1 MKVPLAFPLRLH
13 RPKQPHQTMG
23 GRSRLG
29 MPRLRQCFSVH
40 KAGNALHE
48 CEDAYAW
55 WAGERGWVVAIADGA
70 TESSFAR
77 QWAQILVET
86 YVRRPT
92 QDLSSDWLYPLQ
104 QHWAQWLDAQQLRW
118 YARRKAQEGTFA
130 TLLGLVLLRDR
141 QWRAIA
147 VGDSC
152 LFVVRQ
158 QRVMACFPI
167 TNGQLLGFRPPL
179 LSSQGQQPPLIV
191 PARSLCGVGRLG
203 DRFYLVTDALAA
215 WIFSQLELGN
225 NPWQQL
231 NQIRN
236 SRQFCQWVD
245 GERSLQRLPN
255 DDTTLI
261 CLELRS

>member
-1 MKVPLAFPLRLH
+1 
-13 RPKQPHQTMG
+13 
-23 GRSRLG
+23 
-29 MPRLRQCFSVH
+29 VH
-40 KAGNALHE
+40 KAGNKDYE

-55 WAGERGWVVAIADGA
+55 WSHGRDWVVAIADGA

-92 QDLSSDWLYPLQ
+92 EDLSADWLSPLQ
-104 QHWAQWLDAQQLRW
+104 QSWAQWLENQPLHW
-118 YARRKAQEGTFA
+118 FARRKAQEGAFA

-158 QRVMACFPI
+158 QRMVACFPLAS
-167 TNGQLLGFRPPL
+167 GALLGFRPPL
-179 LSSQGQQPPLIV
+179 LGSLGQGKHPREMV
-191 PARSLCGVGRLG
+191 CSLHGVGRLG
-203 DRFYLVTDALAA
+203 DRFFLVTDALAA
-215 WIFSQLELGN
+215 WIFNQLELGAD
-225 NPWQQL
+225 PWGQL
-231 NQIRN
+231 NGIR
-236 SRQFCQWVD
+236 SDRQFYQWVER
-245 GERSLQRLPN
+245 ERSHRRLPN